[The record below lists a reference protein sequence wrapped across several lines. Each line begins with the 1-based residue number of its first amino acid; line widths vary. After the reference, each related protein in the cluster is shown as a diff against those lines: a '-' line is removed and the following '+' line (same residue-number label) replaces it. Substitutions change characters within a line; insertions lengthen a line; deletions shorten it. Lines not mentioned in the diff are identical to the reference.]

1 VKEDNTIFRVFSG
14 LPDFVRDR
22 RIRLA
27 TTEHQEASGPT
38 TLPKSAVD
46 ETEDFLSAMKDVR
59 RIKGRKVR
67 IRKQEERESVRPN
80 RREHAHDMNDTL
92 TERYIISVVNL
103 PEYMEGYVDGA
114 NPLTIE
120 KLRNGEYAIQQV
132 IDLHGLSVL
141 EGKAEFTTLIAEAVQ
156 KRIRCVKIIHGR
168 GLKSRNGPV
177 LKEKL
182 KEWIVRAMHRK
193 WIVAFCSA
201 KMPDGG
207 PGATIILL
215 RDKADKKKLHVIG

>member
-1 VKEDNTIFRVFSG
+1 VKEDNTIFKVFSG
-14 LPDFVRDR
+14 LPEFVRDC

-27 TTEHQEASGPT
+27 TTERQEALGPT
-38 TLPKSAVD
+38 ALPKSAAD
-46 ETEDFLSAMKDVR
+46 EAEDFLTAMKDVK
-59 RIKGRKVR
+59 RIDGRNGRV
-67 IRKQEERESVRPN
+67 RKQAKKESIRTN
-80 RREHAHDMNDTL
+80 RREYVYDMADAL
-92 TERYIISVVNL
+92 SERYIISVVNL

-132 IDLHGLSVL
+132 IDLHGLSAL
-141 EGKAEFTTLIAEAVQ
+141 EGKDEFRTLIAEAVQ
-156 KRIRCVKIIHGR
+156 RRIRCVKIIHGR
-168 GLKSRNGPV
+168 GLKSRNQPV

-182 KEWIVRAMHRK
+182 KEWIVRAMHRR

-201 KMPDGG
+201 KMADGG

-215 RDKADKKKLHVIG
+215 RDKADKKKLHIIG

>member
-1 VKEDNTIFRVFSG
+1 VKEDNTIFKVFSG
-14 LPDFVRDR
+14 LPDFVRDS
-22 RIRLA
+22 RIQLA
-27 TTEHQEASGPT
+27 TTEHHE
-38 TLPKSAVD
+38 TLVPKSAVD
-46 ETEDFLSAMKDVR
+46 ETEDFLSAMKDVK
-59 RIKGRKVR
+59 RIEESKVR
-67 IRKQEERESVRPN
+67 IRKQAKKESIRSN
-80 RREHAHDMNDTL
+80 HKEHAHDMNDIL

-132 IDLHGLSVL
+132 IDLHGLSTL
-141 EGKAEFTTLIAEAVQ
+141 EGKDEFRTLIAEAVQ

-168 GLKSRNGPV
+168 GLRSRKEPV

-201 KMPDGG
+201 KMADGG
-207 PGATIILL
+207 PGATIVLL
-215 RDKADKKKLHVIG
+215 RDKADKQKLHIIG